1 MEPAAV
7 TPVEVEPAAME
18 PVAVEEV
25 EVEGGISN
33 IGLSGGSDII
43 HDATALLHKA
53 SRDLEGNVRE
63 RIMVEEAL
71 RETKLLIKL
80 LEKKKE

>member
-1 MEPAAV
+1 M
-7 TPVEVEPAAME
+7 
-18 PVAVEEV
+18 
-25 EVEGGISN
+25 EGGPSN

-63 RIMVEEAL
+63 RIIVEEAL
-71 RETKLLIKL
+71 CETKLLIKS
-80 LEKKKE
+80 LEKKKELFLSVEELIFVGLRIDFCRSKIMT